1 MARYH
6 IEKPQQIQDKVD
18 TIYYE
23 GNYKWTTVFESRKK
37 YTSKASATA
46 DLYDFGGT
54 VVTE

>member
-1 MARYH
+1 MATYH
-6 IEKPQQIQDKVD
+6 IEKSQQIQDKVD

-23 GNYKWTTVFESRKK
+23 GDHHWTTIFGDRKK
-37 YTSKASATA
+37 YTRKADATA